1 MESQPEGGYVLPPR
15 CLPELITEGESV
27 AEALANAEDAFA
39 AVVEIYEDRGIPI
52 PSSIY
57 VDDANVPVSV
67 EAIVSLSSDT
77 GKPLAN

>member
-15 CLPELITEGESV
+15 CSPELISEGDSV

-39 AVVEIYEDRGIPI
+39 VVVEIYEDRGIPI

-57 VDDANVPVSV
+57 VDDAIGPVSV
-67 EAIVSLSSDT
+67 ETIVSLS
-77 GKPLAN
+77 